1 MSVKVSTHRRNKQV
15 SICEEIKFNINID
28 YNGQDMGWMFAAG
41 SLVYVLEIKDGLW
54 CANDMRDRLNW
65 LQSDQST
72 S

>member
-1 MSVKVSTHRRNKQV
+1 MPVKVSTPDAV

-41 SLVYVLEIKDGLW
+41 SLVYVLEIKDGLRS
-54 CANDMRDRLNW
+54 ANDMRDRLNW